1 MARFLV
7 SLTYTPHL
15 KNIYSLHLYK
25 LKYASTPDDVTLPE
39 NTFFFAF
46 WQSPC
51 DSTEELKEKLSMNLF
66 SFSNTEVMANFSIR
80 KEYLEHAE
88 HYFVGKEVTVN
99 DCKGVYNEK
108 ISLFIP
114 FDYLNCDNYKVIDF

>member
-88 HYFVGKEVTVN
+88 HYFVGKEVTVKMVA
-99 DCKGVYNEK
+99 KGFTTK
-108 ISLFIP
+108 KSA
-114 FDYLNCDNYKVIDF
+114 YLSHLIT